1 MEQIQD
7 RRELL
12 MVIAGGKVYTFE
24 DILALPEGERAELI
38 DGEMFMIASP
48 MRGHEDAVVW
58 LANQIFNYIQGKK
71 GKCRV
76 YVSKLGVFPKKD
88 DKNYVEPDVAVVC
101 DRNKLDERGC
111 NGAPEWVIEVVSP
124 SSVKMDYER
133 KLKLYQ
139 ESGVEEY
146 WIVDLEK
153 EQVKVYRFTEDVQE
167 RDYSLTDTVKVGIYV
182 DLELDLRGLQE
193 YLKGSEDMGIS
204 FS

>member
-38 DGEMFMIASP
+38 DGEMFMMASP
-48 MRGHEDAVVW
+48 TRGHQDASGW
-58 LANQIFNYIQGKK
+58 FFAQIFNYIQGKK

-76 YVSKLGVFPKKD
+76 YTSQFAVFPKKD
-88 DKNYVEPDVAVVC
+88 DKNYVEPDVTVVC
-101 DRNKLDERGC
+101 DRDKLDKRGC
-111 NGAPEWVIEVVSP
+111 NGAPEWVLEVVSP

-146 WIVDLEK
+146 WIVDLEN
-153 EQVKVYRFTEDVQE
+153 ELVKVYRFTESDQE
-167 RDYSLTDTVKVGIYV
+167 TDHSFEETVKVGIYD
-182 DLELDLRGLQE
+182 DLEFDLRRLKE
-193 YLKGSEDMGIS
+193 YLEG
-204 FS
+204 